1 MIINDVEFNILFFI
15 KKEKKKEIFYELC
28 DILLG
33 NIIFLIVIYFVLK
46 YLILEDINEWVKSVV
61 KNKFL

>member
-1 MIINDVEFNILFFI
+1 MNDVEFNILFII